1 MSVKKCPA
9 IIIVWNRRLFGG
21 KNWVSIRRRKR
32 HSKNQSTVYKGTCMI
47 YIPWKSWIVNNEK
60 AGISDLLH
68 FATHETILHYVFTAT
83 IKYRF
88 VHVLLMPKNTYSNSI
103 NAQHVATTDRTE
115 KYIGRVRLYF
125 YLVEFSRGATQG
137 YKIRNGREV
146 SANVPSRF
154 ISALPRATLASRM
167 QNANPD
173 DKLADR
179 QWFSSYNSISP
190 EFSLFFDI
198 IQRECNFQ

>member
-1 MSVKKCPA
+1 
-9 IIIVWNRRLFGG
+9 
-21 KNWVSIRRRKR
+21 
-32 HSKNQSTVYKGTCMI
+32 
-47 YIPWKSWIVNNEK
+47 
-60 AGISDLLH
+60 
-68 FATHETILHYVFTAT
+68 
-83 IKYRF
+83 
-88 VHVLLMPKNTYSNSI
+88 MPKNTYGNSI

-115 KYIGRVRLYF
+115 KYIGWVRLYF
-125 YLVEFSRGATQG
+125 YLVEFSNGAAQRKG
-137 YKIRNGREV
+137 YKIRSGREV

-190 EFSLFFDI
+190 EFSLFFNI